1 MNTIIDNSK
10 QLSTRDQLVDNLSK
24 VKRDFKDYYLIY
36 DKMDK
41 IFKKYDDGD
50 NETFA
55 NKFDEDI
62 YETIYSRVR
71 LLNDMKIREIY
82 EEVCN
87 NGIDDGDDENENYQ
101 QNDNNDDIMIQ
112 LQDHQIIDKKEYY
125 EKREEDLQKVHQI
138 AGKIKDLTQDM
149 AKNLEGQREKLDTI
163 ENHVDEAHDN
173 AVEARKQIIK
183 ANQTSKKNTKKLCC
197 IIFIIAVALCGL
209 GAIVISVLVNM

>member
-1 MNTIIDNSK
+1 VNTIIDNSK
-10 QLSTRDQLVDNLSK
+10 QISTRDQLVENLKK

-41 IFKKYDDGD
+41 IFKKYDED

-62 YETIYSRVR
+62 YKAIYSRVR

>member
-10 QLSTRDQLVDNLSK
+10 QISTRDQLVENLKK

-41 IFKKYDDGD
+41 IFKKYDED

-62 YETIYSRVR
+62 YEAIYSRVR
-71 LLNDMKIREIY
+71 LLNDMKIKEIY

-101 QNDNNDDIMIQ
+101 QNDNNDDVMIQ

>member
-10 QLSTRDQLVDNLSK
+10 QISTRDQLVENLKK

-41 IFKKYDDGD
+41 IFKKYDED

-62 YETIYSRVR
+62 YEAIYSRVR

-101 QNDNNDDIMIQ
+101 QNDNNDDVMIQ

>member
-1 MNTIIDNSK
+1 MNNIIENSK
-10 QLSTRDQLVDNLSK
+10 QLSTRDQLVDDLKN
-24 VKRDFKDYYLIY
+24 VKKDFKDYFSIY

-41 IFKKYDDGD
+41 IFKKYDDDD
-50 NETFA
+50 NDTFA
-55 NKFDEDI
+55 NKLGEEF
-62 YETIYSRVR
+62 YETINSKVR
-71 LLNDMKIREIY
+71 FLNDIKIREIY

-87 NGIDDGDDENENYQ
+87 NGVDDEDDLNENYQ
-101 QNDNNDDIMIQ
+101 QNDNNDDMMIQ

-149 AKNLEGQREKLDTI
+149 AKTLEGQREKLDTI

-173 AVEARKQIIK
+173 AVEARQQIIK

>member
-1 MNTIIDNSK
+1 VNTIIDNSK
-10 QLSTRDQLVDNLSK
+10 QISTRDQLVENLKK

-41 IFKKYDDGD
+41 IFKKYDED

-62 YETIYSRVR
+62 YEAIYSRVR

-101 QNDNNDDIMIQ
+101 QNDNNNDDIMIQ

>member
-1 MNTIIDNSK
+1 VNTIIDNSK
-10 QLSTRDQLVDNLSK
+10 QISTRDQLVENLKK

-41 IFKKYDDGD
+41 IFKKYDED

-62 YETIYSRVR
+62 YEAIYSRVR

-101 QNDNNDDIMIQ
+101 QNDNNDDVMIQ

>member
-87 NGIDDGDDENENYQ
+87 NGIGDGDDENENYQ
-101 QNDNNDDIMIQ
+101 QNDNNDDMMIQ

-149 AKNLEGQREKLDTI
+149 AKTLEGQREKIDTI

-173 AVEARKQIIK
+173 AVEARQQIIK
-183 ANQTSKKNTKKLCC
+183 ANQTSKKNTKRLCC

>member
-10 QLSTRDQLVDNLSK
+10 QISTRDQLVENLKK

-41 IFKKYDDGD
+41 IFKKYDED

-62 YETIYSRVR
+62 YKAIYSRVR

-101 QNDNNDDIMIQ
+101 QNDNNDDVMIQ

>member
-1 MNTIIDNSK
+1 MNNIIENSK
-10 QLSTRDQLVDNLSK
+10 QLSTRDQLVDDLKN
-24 VKRDFKDYYLIY
+24 VKKDFKDYFSIY

-41 IFKKYDDGD
+41 IFKKYDDD
-50 NETFA
+50 DYDTFA
-55 NKFDEDI
+55 NKLGEEF
-62 YETIYSRVR
+62 YETINSKVR
-71 LLNDMKIREIY
+71 FLNDIKIREIY

-87 NGIDDGDDENENYQ
+87 NGVDDEDDLNENYQ
-101 QNDNNDDIMIQ
+101 QNDNNDDMMIQ

-149 AKNLEGQREKLDTI
+149 AKTLEGQREKLDTI

-173 AVEARKQIIK
+173 AVEARQQIIK
-183 ANQTSKKNTKKLCC
+183 ANQSSKKNTKKLCC

>member
-1 MNTIIDNSK
+1 VNTIIDNSK
-10 QLSTRDQLVDNLSK
+10 QISTRDQLVENLKK

-41 IFKKYDDGD
+41 IFKKYDED

-62 YETIYSRVR
+62 YKAIYSRVR

-101 QNDNNDDIMIQ
+101 QNDNNDDVMIQ

>member
-1 MNTIIDNSK
+1 VNTIIDNSK
-10 QLSTRDQLVDNLSK
+10 QISTRDQLVENLKK

-41 IFKKYDDGD
+41 IFKKYDED

-62 YETIYSRVR
+62 YKAIYSRVR
-71 LLNDMKIREIY
+71 LLIDMKIREIY

>member
-10 QLSTRDQLVDNLSK
+10 QISTRDQLVENLKK

-41 IFKKYDDGD
+41 IFKKYDED

-62 YETIYSRVR
+62 YEAIYSRVR

>member
-1 MNTIIDNSK
+1 VNTIIDNSK
-10 QLSTRDQLVDNLSK
+10 QISTRDQLVENLKK

-41 IFKKYDDGD
+41 IFKKYDED

-62 YETIYSRVR
+62 YEAIYSRVR

-101 QNDNNDDIMIQ
+101 QNDNNDDVMIQ

-149 AKNLEGQREKLDTI
+149 AKTLEGQREKLDTI

>member
-10 QLSTRDQLVDNLSK
+10 QISTRDQLVENLKK

-41 IFKKYDDGD
+41 IFKKYDED

-62 YETIYSRVR
+62 YKAIYSRVR

>member
-10 QLSTRDQLVDNLSK
+10 QISTRDQLVENLKK

-41 IFKKYDDGD
+41 IFKKYDED

-62 YETIYSRVR
+62 YKAIYSRVR

-101 QNDNNDDIMIQ
+101 QNDNNDDVMIQ
-112 LQDHQIIDKKEYY
+112 LQVHQIIDKKEYY

>member
-1 MNTIIDNSK
+1 VNTIIDNSK
-10 QLSTRDQLVDNLSK
+10 QISTRDQLVENLKK

-41 IFKKYDDGD
+41 IFKKYDED

-62 YETIYSRVR
+62 YKAIYSRVR

-87 NGIDDGDDENENYQ
+87 SGIDDGDDENENYQ